1 MGRLV
6 DGRRV
11 EVRARTAHW
20 ARLIPGRRF
29 ARFQVGN
36 FRGPQLLFMVAAVE
50 VVSRS
55 TLLELAEPALR
66 DFLVTGT
73 APEVYLVRLGPQV
86 HEVQSGSAMRRR
98 TMSIITSSWTFSCS
112 HTRATPHRAR
122 KTPE

>member
-1 MGRLV
+1 MPQGDTVLFPMTDYWMGRLV

-55 TLLELAEPALR
+55 TLLELAEPA
-66 DFLVTGT
+66 
-73 APEVYLVRLGPQV
+73 Q
-86 HEVQSGSAMRRR
+86 
-98 TMSIITSSWTFSCS
+98 
-112 HTRATPHRAR
+112 
-122 KTPE
+122 

>member
-1 MGRLV
+1 MPHGDTVFFPMTEYWMGRLTS
-6 DGRRV
+6 GRRV

-20 ARLIPGRRF
+20 ARLIPGRRY

-66 DFLVTGT
+66 DFLVTVS

-86 HEVQSGSAMRRR
+86 HEVL
-98 TMSIITSSWTFSCS
+98 
-112 HTRATPHRAR
+112 
-122 KTPE
+122 E

>member
-1 MGRLV
+1 MPQGDTVFFPMTDYWMGRLV

-55 TLLELAEPALR
+55 TLLELAGRASPA
-66 DFLVTGT
+66 
-73 APEVYLVRLGPQV
+73 RL
-86 HEVQSGSAMRRR
+86 SGDCHRAGGLLSK
-98 TMSIITSSWTFSCS
+98 
-112 HTRATPHRAR
+112 TRAAGARGARVGSDSLGYIRAAG
-122 KTPE
+122 